1 MSPREPGGPRPGPD
15 PFDEAL
21 LRRIRAGDLQ
31 ALERLVERKRERA
44 LRLARHVVG
53 NDDDAKDVAQMAFIR
68 VWRNLG
74 DYRQGSGFDPWF
86 HRIVMN
92 LAIDFRR
99 RAAARRRGLEGLAG
113 ESSVRRASGPSE
125 GSLARDEVS
134 RIFDDLSRDLPPQQ
148 RAVFALREV
157 EGMDTEEVARA
168 LGVRP
173 STVRNHLFQ
182 ARRTLQRLMRER
194 YPEYVPGGRRP

>member
-1 MSPREPGGPRPGPD
+1 MSPSSSGRPLPGPD
-15 PFDEAL
+15 PLDEAL
-21 LRRIRAGDLQ
+21 LRRIRAGDVQ

-53 NDDDAKDVAQMAFIR
+53 DDDDAKDVVQMAFIR

-74 DYRQGSGFDPWF
+74 EYRQGSGFDPWF

-113 ESSVRRASGPSE
+113 ERSVRRAPGPSE

-134 RIFDDLSRDLPPQQ
+134 RIFDELARDLPPQQ
-148 RAVFALREV
+148 RAAFALREV
-157 EGMDTEEVARA
+157 EGMDTEEVARI

-194 YPEYVPGGRRP
+194 YPEYVPGGRRA